1 MALAAQQW
9 PQIGQGEVA
18 RPVWEIVSLPESLG
32 AWSPLARVQGNRNFR
47 F

>member
-32 AWSPLARVQGNRNFR
+32 GVVASRTSTRKSKL
-47 F
+47 